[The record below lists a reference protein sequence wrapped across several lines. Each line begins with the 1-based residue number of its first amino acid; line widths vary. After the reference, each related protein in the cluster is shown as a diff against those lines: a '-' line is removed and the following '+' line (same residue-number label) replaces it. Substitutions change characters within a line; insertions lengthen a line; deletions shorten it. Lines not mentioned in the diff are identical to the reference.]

1 MNPSPTPQIVIYA
14 SKEKGLGPVGN
25 RPDEGPQMPVA
36 KYLLV
41 GGLRLRLS
49 RANPRV
55 VKIRILVFHP
65 PLACPAGDFF

>member
-36 KYLLV
+36 KYPF
-41 GGLRLRLS
+41 GWGPKAS
-49 RANPRV
+49 PIPR
-55 VKIRILVFHP
+55 
-65 PLACPAGDFF
+65 